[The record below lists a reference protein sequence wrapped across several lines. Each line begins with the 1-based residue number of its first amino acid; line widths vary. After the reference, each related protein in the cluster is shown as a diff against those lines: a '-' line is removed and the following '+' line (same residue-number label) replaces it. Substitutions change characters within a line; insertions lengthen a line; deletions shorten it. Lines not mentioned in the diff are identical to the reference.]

1 MKLGQRGGAETNQT
15 CKEQRP
21 IKLQVIKDP
30 PSARCVAITLVIKQ
44 DVTVTMALNGDGCT
58 IGKQGADRQHVL
70 RVVRKA
76 DSERRKST

>member
-1 MKLGQRGGAETNQT
+1 MKLGQRGGAQTNQP

-30 PSARCVAITLVIKQ
+30 LSTRCVAITLVIKQ
-44 DVTVTMALNGDGCT
+44 DVTATMALNGEGC
-58 IGKQGADRQHVL
+58 IISKQRADRQRVL